1 MSKISFI
8 VWLLLSFLLS
18 ACQENDS
25 ATNANNSAQTTQ
37 QNTQIAQETTPT
49 SPKST
54 INSPS
59 QQTETLEQ
67 TSPISQNTDTHHQEE
82 IDDMSNMQH
91 YIFNPNKTAKTA
103 EDFIDNPA
111 VFEIQYQA
119 NGDLNLDGLSD
130 MALVVKYKDDFNIG
144 ERYFLVALQDNTGVY
159 HLDKISKHIFEPEYN
174 EYGYKWHNEEL
185 VEIDKGVLKTSFYGL
200 GASGTTIAQFIYQE
214 QELALSHL
222 EVFASGAGGS
232 TSVYY
237 DFIKGEMET
246 HNTNTM
252 LEEMPTEINKSPLKQ
267 THYPFEVVNFNK
279 IMVENDPDNH

>member
-1 MSKISFI
+1 MFLKGYVMKKLVLI
-8 VWLLLSFLLS
+8 LSVMLM
-18 ACQENDS
+18 AC
-25 ATNANNSAQTTQ
+25 TNQAQT
-37 QNTQIAQETTPT
+37 
-49 SPKST
+49 
-54 INSPS
+54 NSPNKQS
-59 QQTETLEQ
+59 ETIEQ
-67 TSPISQNTDTHHQEE
+67 PEPITKPITKNEDTHHQEE
-82 IDDMSNMQH
+82 IDDMSHMEH
-91 YIFNPNKTAKTA
+91 YVFNPNKTAKTA

-119 NGDLNLDGLSD
+119 NGDLNADGLSD
-130 MALVVKYKDDFNIG
+130 MALVVKYKDDFNMG

-174 EYGYKWHNEEL
+174 EYGYKWYNEEV

-214 QELALSHL
+214 QALILSHL
-222 EVFASGAGGS
+222 EVFASGAGSS

-252 LEEMPTEINKSPLKQ
+252 LEEMPTDIQKSPLKQ
-267 THYPFEVVNFNK
+267 KHYPFEVVNFNK
-279 IMVENDPDNH
+279 IMVENDPDNHQEE